1 MKRGWWIGAMI
12 AMLAMVTLA
21 DASPATAAAAT
32 PRVRQVTIVLAPYL
46 TWSDVTAASTP
57 NLWRMAEGGAI
68 GAVNARSRVREPREP
83 ASPLEGALGLSA
95 GVWVRPD
102 FLALSAY
109 DAMETVQGSFTA
121 QDVYAQVFGRSM
133 GGARIAYLGLPATQ
147 RLNEDS
153 SLGAMPGSLGQSV
166 RDAEGLT
173 AAVGNSD
180 AGTTGGRPKLMRPA
194 AVVAADL
201 RGLVLR
207 GNVSA
212 DLLTPSREAA
222 YGVATDLTRFEAEYR
237 AADSAAKSHPGPSLV
252 VLDPGDAARARR
264 FADQATPEVRAAQ
277 WRDALDTLD
286 AVVGMAEKQ
295 RGADGMVIVVSQ
307 ALYAPVDDLPA
318 GLGPMVVSA
327 QGWTG
332 YLTSASTHRTGLVTA
347 VDVTA
352 TTLEALGVG
361 RPVGV
366 MGDAMASVAGP
377 ISAEAR
383 AAQLARVSSDAVSVD
398 AAKPDVP
405 NVFIILVML
414 AIAGATLVLGQAR
427 TWRAQTVRRWA
438 AGFQALLLLV
448 LSVPLAAWLMF
459 VPMPHPKSPAVAV
472 ATLLGTTAIVW
483 LAALLAWRRL
493 PLRIPVAVLSLSF
506 CAVLLVDQ
514 FIGSPL
520 SRTGFF
526 SYSPLLGARFY
537 GMGNEAAALLFGAS
551 VIGAALLLDQWPAG
565 RYAAIGK
572 RYGVA
577 ILGAVVVGTAAAP
590 FLGANIGAAVWA
602 VAGFVCAWTLMHGR
616 GFGVRSILTIL
627 ILSVLVIGTFAAI
640 DLLGGGEQTHLGRAL
655 SSAEQ
660 GGLSELWA
668 IVARKAAANVHV
680 LTTSNSSWILAAVLA
695 FLGFARLRPASGF
708 PRLSAENPNLV
719 GAIVASLVAGAIA
732 FVTEDSGIVVP
743 SLIMLYTGVALAWLM
758 LAPLSTPDPEESS

>member
-1 MKRGWWIGAMI
+1 
-12 AMLAMVTLA
+12 MLAMAALA
-21 DASPATAAAAT
+21 DAPPASAAAAT

-46 TWSDVTAASTP
+46 TWQDVTAASTP
-57 NLWRMAEGGAI
+57 NLWRMAEDGAI
-68 GAVNARSRVREPREP
+68 GAVNARSRVRESREP
-83 ASPLEGALGLSA
+83 ASPLESALGLSA

-102 FLALSAY
+102 FLALTAY
-109 DAMETVQGSFTA
+109 DATETVQGTVTA
-121 QDVYAQVFGRSM
+121 EDVYAQVFGQSM
-133 GGARIAYLGLPATQ
+133 DGARIAYLGLPATQ

-153 SLGAMPGSLGQSV
+153 PLGAMPGSLGQSV

-180 AGTTGGRPKLMRPA
+180 AGTSCARSKLMRPA

-201 RGLVLR
+201 RGLVLA
-207 GNVSA
+207 GNVST
-212 DLLTPSREAA
+212 DLLAPSREAP
-222 YGVATDLTRFEAEYR
+222 YGVATDLTRFEAAYQ
-237 AADSAAKSHPGPSLV
+237 AADSAAKGHAGPSLV

-264 FADQATPEVRAAQ
+264 FADQATPKARLAQ
-277 WRDALDTLD
+277 WRAALGTLD
-286 AVVGMAEKQ
+286 AVVGMAEKR

-307 ALYAPVDDLPA
+307 ALFASEDDLPA
-318 GLGPMVVSA
+318 GLGPVVVSA
-327 QGWTG
+327 DGWSG
-332 YLTSASTHRTGLVTA
+332 YLISASTHRTGLVTA

-352 TTLEALGVG
+352 TTFEALGID

-366 MGDAMASVAGP
+366 MGDAMAPVAGP
-377 ISAEAR
+377 ASAEAR

-405 NVFIILVML
+405 NVFIVLFVL
-414 AIAGATLVLGQAR
+414 AIAGAALVLGQAR

-438 AGFQALLLLV
+438 AGFQALLLLT
-448 LSVPLAAWLMF
+448 LSVPLAGWLMF
-459 VPMPHPKSPAVAV
+459 VPLPHPPSPAAAV
-472 ATLLGTTAIVW
+472 AALLGTTAVVW

-493 PLRIPVAVLSLSF
+493 PLRIPVAALSLAF

-514 FIGSPL
+514 FVGSPL

-565 RYAAIGK
+565 RYSAMGK

-590 FLGANIGAAVWA
+590 FLGANVGAAVWA

-616 GFGVRSILTIL
+616 GFGVRSILTIVV
-627 ILSVLVIGTFAAI
+627 LSAVVIGVFAAI

-668 IVARKAAANVHV
+668 IVARKASANIHV
-680 LTTSNSSWILAAVLA
+680 LMTSNSSWILAAVLG

-708 PRLSAENPNLV
+708 PQLSAENPNLV
-719 GAIVASLVAGAIA
+719 AAIVASLVAGAIA

-758 LAPLSTPDPEESS
+758 LARVVAPDSEESS